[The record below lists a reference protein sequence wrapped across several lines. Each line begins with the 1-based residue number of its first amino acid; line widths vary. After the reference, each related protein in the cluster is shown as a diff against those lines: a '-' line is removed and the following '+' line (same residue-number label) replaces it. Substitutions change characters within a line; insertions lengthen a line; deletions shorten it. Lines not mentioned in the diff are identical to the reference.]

1 MILATD
7 NFTVLKQGW
16 HVDVPPDQSQSLLIA
31 FDDTNTGLYVLLG
44 NTDAICFSLFMKFT
58 WKVGLSEDIDK
69 NRL

>member
-1 MILATD
+1 M
-7 NFTVLKQGW
+7 
-16 HVDVPPDQSQSLLIA
+16 DVPPDQSQSLLIA

>member
-1 MILATD
+1 M
-7 NFTVLKQGW
+7 
-16 HVDVPPDQSQSLLIA
+16 DVPPDQSQSLLIA
-31 FDDTNTGLYVLLG
+31 FDDSNTGLYALLG